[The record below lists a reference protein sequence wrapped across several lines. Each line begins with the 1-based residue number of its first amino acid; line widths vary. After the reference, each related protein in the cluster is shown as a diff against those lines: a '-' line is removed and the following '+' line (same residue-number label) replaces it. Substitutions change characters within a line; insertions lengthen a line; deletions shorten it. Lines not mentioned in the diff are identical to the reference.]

1 MRFHISNIT
10 HKKIYVW
17 IYRPVRDIA
26 QFKQGE
32 QSLGTTMLT
41 LGHGHVETVK
51 YASCSCCIME
61 QTEELE
67 AQHIYEQLGGLQFE
81 CIFLGS
87 ITTIRNSLSLL

>member
-17 IYRPVRDIA
+17 IYQLVRDIA

-41 LGHGHVETVK
+41 LGHVETVK
-51 YASCSCCIME
+51 YASYSCCIIG
-61 QTEELE
+61 T
-67 AQHIYEQLGGLQFE
+67 
-81 CIFLGS
+81 
-87 ITTIRNSLSLL
+87 N